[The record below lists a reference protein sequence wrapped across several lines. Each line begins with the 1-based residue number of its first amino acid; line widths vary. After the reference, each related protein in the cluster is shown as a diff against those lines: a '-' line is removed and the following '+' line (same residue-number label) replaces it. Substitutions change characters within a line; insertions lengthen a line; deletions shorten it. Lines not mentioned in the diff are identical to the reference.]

1 MLGKKIFENKIVNLQ
16 MLIKFLLYVGQIQRF
31 NEREK
36 NKKYN
41 KAPHLKEAYNIVRRG
56 GKEHCDMDGQ
66 LRSLRADGICI
77 KSLADLMNLNKG
89 KRNVF
94 LSQMTI
100 KM

>member
-1 MLGKKIFENKIVNLQ
+1 
-16 MLIKFLLYVGQIQRF
+16 MLIKFLLCVGQKIQW
-31 NEREK
+31 K
-36 NKKYN
+36 SKKYS

-56 GKEHCDMDGQ
+56 KEHCDMDGQ
-66 LRSLRADGICI
+66 QRPLRADGICI
-77 KSLADLMNLNKG
+77 KALADLMNLNKG